1 MKRIF
6 IGLLALATMGVFAET
21 VSFEGS
27 LLINN
32 RIRPEL
38 TVGATVY
45 QLIMPRHLV
54 ANLDDGENV
63 KVTGEESAYAPTFKA
78 FPDNPNGAKFIV
90 VSTME
95 ARGQEVDVAKFK
107 SKQHSTNS
115 KNRLGQSKF
124 EQKGKKK
131 PYEKSSRKP
140 NATQRPHKMNF
151 NN

>member
-78 FPDNPNGAKFIV
+78 FPDNPNGAKIYCGKYNGRDKKL
-90 VSTME
+90 ML
-95 ARGQEVDVAKFK
+95 QNK

-115 KNRLGQSKF
+115 KNRL
-124 EQKGKKK
+124 
-131 PYEKSSRKP
+131 
-140 NATQRPHKMNF
+140 
-151 NN
+151 